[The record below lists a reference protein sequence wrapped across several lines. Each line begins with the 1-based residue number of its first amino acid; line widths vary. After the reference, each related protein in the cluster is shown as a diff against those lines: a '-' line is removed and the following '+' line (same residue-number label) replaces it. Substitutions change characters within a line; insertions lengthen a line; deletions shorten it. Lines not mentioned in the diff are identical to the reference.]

1 MKSAVKMSKSERL
14 ESKAE
19 VFKFNSSVKGIDF
32 SDSSSAWTE
41 ARGVAKTVKA
51 ATVVSKGF
59 RNRDINSLPVQLIY
73 LRFKM
78 AFINVI
84 HF

>member
-14 ESKAE
+14 ESKSE
-19 VFKFNSSVKGIDF
+19 VFRFNNSVRGIDF

-41 ARGVAKTVKA
+41 ARGVVKTAIA
-51 ATVVSKGF
+51 ATVPSKSL
-59 RNRDINSLPVQLIY
+59 RSRDIESLSVELIY

-78 AFINVI
+78 AFIHVI

>member
-14 ESKAE
+14 ESKSD
-19 VFKFNSSVKGIDF
+19 VFRFNNSVRGIDF

-41 ARGVAKTVKA
+41 ARGVAKTAKA
-51 ATVVSKGF
+51 ATVPSKSL
-59 RNRDINSLPVQLIY
+59 RCRDIESLSVGFMY
-73 LRFKM
+73 LRFTM